1 MPRSFIRKHSIS
13 VLIFLS
19 ALLIVAAL
27 VAASSGAAP
36 IPLLSYLIGK
46 ANWKEGFSVILFQI
60 RLPRIVL
67 AILVGAALAIAGA
80 VYQAI
85 FKNHLAD
92 PYIIGVSAGA
102 GLGATIGIVLNIG
115 QHSLGI
121 YAIPVLAFVG
131 GLLTIILVYQI
142 ARVGTRVP
150 VTSLLLA
157 GLAVS
162 STLAAL
168 MSLIMVLGGKDLH
181 TVVFWLMG
189 GLSTA
194 NWDQV
199 KMALPL
205 ILIGLPIPFF
215 FTRELNVML
224 LGEERAQHLGV
235 EIEQVKKILL
245 TAASMVTAAAVAVSG
260 LVGFIGLM
268 VPHLVR
274 LVIGPEHRWLLPIS
288 LLCGAILLLVADTL
302 ARSILN
308 PVEIPVGI
316 VTAIL
321 GGPFFLFLLY
331 KKRRSF

>member
-1 MPRSFIRKHSIS
+1 MPRSFSRRRSVSI
-13 VLIFLS
+13 F
-19 ALLIVAAL
+19 ALLSIILIL
-27 VAASSGAAP
+27 VALAAASWGVAP
-36 IPLLSYLIGK
+36 IPLLSYLVGK
-46 ANWKEGFSVILFQI
+46 ANWKEGFGVILFQI

-67 AILVGAALAIAGA
+67 AILVGASLALAGA

-102 GLGATIGIVLNIG
+102 GLGATVGIILNIG

-121 YAIPVLAFVG
+121 YAIPVLAFAG

-142 ARVGTRVP
+142 AKVGTRVP

-189 GLSTA
+189 GLYTA

-205 ILIGLPIPFF
+205 ILIGAPIPFF
-215 FTRELNVML
+215 FVRELNVML

-235 EIEQVKKILL
+235 EIERVKKILL
-245 TAASMVTAAAVAVSG
+245 TVASMVTAAAVAVSG

-274 LVIGPEHRWLLPIS
+274 LVVGPEHRGLLPVS
-288 LLCGAILLLVADTL
+288 LLCGAILLLLADTL
-302 ARSILN
+302 ARNVLN

-321 GGPFFLFLLY
+321 GGPFFLFLLF
-331 KKRRSF
+331 KKRRVF